1 MADETVN
8 QGIPTPDGHSD
19 LIDTDYEVG
28 QDNVQPQ
35 VGPFGLDI
43 HNPVF
48 FISGLAIV
56 LFVFYALA
64 LPEQATA
71 VFSWLFSAVTKSFDW
86 FFLGAANIFVLFCL
100 FLIVSPYGSV
110 RLGGAD
116 AKPDYTYVGWFSML
130 FAAGMGIGL
139 MFFGVSEPMS
149 HFASSQ
155 GGVGYSVVYNGEMPS
170 EALAL
175 VPGFE
180 TREAFDSVMALGGA
194 SPDAVTATLDEAL
207 TAEQRD
213 EFSVSA
219 GRSDW
224 APLGAAGG
232 DAAEATRLGMAA
244 TIFHWGLHPW
254 AIYAVVALALA
265 LFSYNKG
272 LPLTL
277 RSAFY
282 PIFGERVW
290 GWTGHIIDTLAV
302 FATLFGLATS
312 LGFGAEQAASGLTF
326 LYGSGD
332 AAEGTRNFIGI
343 PYGNSEESGVENSS
357 LLLVLLISGITAIAL
372 ISVVRGLDG
381 GVKVLSEI
389 NMGLAALLLVFT
401 LLVGGPI
408 FLLTFF
414 ADSLWAYLQNV
425 IPLSNPFGREDTNFM
440 QGWTAFYWAWWI
452 SWSPFVGMFIA
463 RVSRGRSVREFL
475 ICVLLIPSLVCV
487 LWMSVFGGTAIS
499 QVVNDGYTLAK
510 DASLELK
517 LFYMLDQLPLAT
529 ITSTIGIVL
538 VVVFFVTS
546 SDSGSLVIDT
556 ITAGGKVDAPVT
568 QRVFWAI
575 FEGAVAIVLLVGGG
589 LASLQSAVISTGLP
603 FTIVLLVMC
612 WAIFRGLQSEKR
624 GL

>member
-1 MADETVN
+1 MADETTN
-8 QGIPTPDGHSD
+8 QGIPAPEGQSD
-19 LIDTDYEVG
+19 LIETVYEIG

-48 FISGLAIV
+48 FISGLSIV
-56 LFVFYALA
+56 IFVFYALA
-64 LPEQATA
+64 LPGHAA
-71 VFSWLFSAVTKSFDW
+71 SVFDWLFASVTQGFDW
-86 FFLGAANIFVLFCL
+86 FFLSAANVFVIFCL
-100 FLIVSPYGSV
+100 FLIVSPYGRV
-110 RLGGAD
+110 RLGGDEAT
-116 AKPDYTYVGWFSML
+116 PDYSYLGWFAML

-149 HFASSQ
+149 HFSS
-155 GGVGYSVVYNGEMPS
+155 
-170 EALAL
+170 
-175 VPGFE
+175 
-180 TREAFDSVMALGGA
+180 ALGG
-194 SPDAVTATLDEAL
+194 TAMEGGA
-207 TAEQRD
+207 
-213 EFSVSA
+213 
-219 GRSDW
+219 RSDW

-232 DAAEATRLGMAA
+232 DPEAASRLGMAA

-282 PIFGERVW
+282 PILGERVW
-290 GWTGHIIDTLAV
+290 GWWGHAIDTLAV

-332 AAEGTRNFIGI
+332 AAEGTRAFLGI
-343 PYGNSEESGVENSS
+343 SYGNTEDSGVENSS

-372 ISVVRGLDG
+372 VSVVRGLDG

-389 NMGLAALLLVFT
+389 NMGLAALLLLFVFF
-401 LLVGGPI
+401 VGGPI

-414 ADSLWAYLQNV
+414 FDSLWAYLQNLV
-425 IPLSNPFGREDTNFM
+425 ALSNPFGREDTNFM

-463 RVSRGRSVREFL
+463 RVSRGRTVREFV

-487 LWMSVFGGTAIS
+487 LWMSVFGGTALN
-499 QVVNDGYTLAK
+499 QVIAGGYEA
-510 DASLELK
+510 AQNAPLELK
-517 LFYMLDQLPLAT
+517 LFQMLDPLPLAT

-556 ITAGGKVDAPVT
+556 ITAGGKVDAPVP
-568 QRVFWAI
+568 QRVFWCI
-575 FEGAVAIVLLVGGG
+575 FEGAVAIVLLIGGG
-589 LASLQSAVISTGLP
+589 LTALQSAVISTGLP
-603 FTIVLLVMC
+603 FTLVLLVMC
-612 WAIFRGLQSEKR
+612 WAIFRGLQSERKI
-624 GL
+624 L